1 MKLIITNDAEE
12 DIRSIIDYTISQ
24 FGLRQAEKYYHEL
37 EVKFTSIIEGTSHSQ
52 DYSFVRE
59 GLKRTNYQSHAI
71 YYRCT
76 EKDEVLI
83 LHVLHQG
90 MNELKHLEK

>member
-1 MKLIITNDAEE
+1 MKLIITNDAAE
-12 DIRSIIDYTISQ
+12 DISSIIDYTISQ
-24 FGLRQAEKYYHEL
+24 FGLAQAEKYYHGL
-37 EVKFTSIIEGTSHSQ
+37 EDKFTSIVEGGAHFQ

-71 YYRCT
+71 YYRCI
-76 EKDEVLI
+76 EEDILI
-83 LHVLHQG
+83 LHVLHQS